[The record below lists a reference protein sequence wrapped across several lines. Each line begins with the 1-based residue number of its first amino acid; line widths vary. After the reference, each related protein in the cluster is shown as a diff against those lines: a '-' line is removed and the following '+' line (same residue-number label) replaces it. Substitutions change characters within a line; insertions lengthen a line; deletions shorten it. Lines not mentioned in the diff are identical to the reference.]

1 MLVGDPFGGKTR
13 VLDTLQGGMTLL
25 DNEGVDEFETVIHRT
40 VNPKSIT
47 MGQLFGQFDPVS
59 HEVLG
64 VSDIMDNCMYVHHHG
79 AALRPV

>member
-13 VLDTLQGGMTLL
+13 VLDVLEGGMTWLNNQGHT
-25 DNEGVDEFETVIHRT
+25 DFEKVGHRT

-59 HEVLG
+59 HEV
-64 VSDIMDNCMYVHHHG
+64 SCP
-79 AALRPV
+79 AKRPGFFFSSFLDLPPFA